1 MYYYFFQFIYNLF
14 VENKDA
20 IIALPTSVKTILTIA
35 LVVSIGSS
43 IIRKATRFLTTV
55 AIVAVLYF
63 GAVYA
68 GLI

>member
-1 MYYYFFQFIYNLF
+1 MYYYIFQFIYNLF

-20 IIALPTSVKTILTIA
+20 IIALPTPVKTILVTAFI
-35 LVVSIGSS
+35 VSISSS

-55 AIVAVLYF
+55 LVVAILYF
-63 GAVYA
+63 GAVYV